1 VFLRVRASA
10 VTNPDDASTAA
21 RMRALAQLARPTA
34 HELRGTLSSM
44 TLHLQLLANALNE
57 QGEQA
62 FRARSERYLAV
73 VRDECGRLQ
82 RIAEAF
88 LDLVALPGNGGEVDL
103 ADVVRSVVD
112 AVRPLAA
119 GRRVRLEL
127 GECAPQACELPD
139 REASR
144 QRLLDAVLE
153 RLATAPAGSVVRL
166 DLLPASRSVSVAV
179 ADAAPVHVGL
189 LASAER
195 GDA

>member
-1 VFLRVRASA
+1 
-10 VTNPDDASTAA
+10 
-21 RMRALAQLARPTA
+21 
-34 HELRGTLSSM
+34 
-44 TLHLQLLANALNE
+44 
-57 QGEQA
+57 
-62 FRARSERYLAV
+62 
-73 VRDECGRLQ
+73 
-82 RIAEAF
+82 
-88 LDLVALPGNGGEVDL
+88 
-103 ADVVRSVVD
+103 VVD

-166 DLLPASRSVSVAV
+166 DLVPASRGVRVAV
-179 ADAAPVHVGL
+179 ADGAPVQVGL
-189 LASAER
+189 VASAEP